1 MTQFNSERDIADD
14 DRLTGPLAA
23 AVRGICSA
31 PAPSDVETRVLA
43 AAAAWKAPVVRGTAR
58 SAGPVAVA
66 TAVCAVLAVG
76 ILLVVTQLPSPPS
89 ATDQAL
95 VQAFPKPRLNDFAL
109 QFPPVTAP
117 DGATPELPTIEP
129 TPQPPITN
137 PDSGATPEVLGMQP
151 PVVALGAT
159 PGANDG
165 IERASAG
172 FGFGASSGRGFGGI
186 AQAGATVNP
195 APLNAIAADAPVIV
209 TLGGAQPIRLGGQWK
224 DDGTR
229 LLHVWHWSQSD
240 MSRPL
245 GAEQHGNPA
254 AVSPDGKWIITF
266 EGRKID
272 TATGAVEQIDPPFGD
287 GVQKVRFSPDGR
299 TLLLWVIQG
308 HYQGSVRLLDFPTCA
323 PRVEIPEV
331 FGYMFAVAF
340 TADGNELVLMD
351 KEMFIRRWDALTG
364 VELQKFEVPHTNSI
378 RALAVS
384 PDGRWVA
391 SAGPEGELFLRD
403 AHTGALRHRL
413 NAKPKIGPELV
424 YSLQFS
430 PDGRRLAGGGI
441 DDLFLWDCESGAQ
454 QWKASHGLSAAHIR
468 FSEDGRRM
476 TTVTDT
482 YGHRDEQ
489 GQDTLGYPIVRHW
502 NAETGEEVAAAAAE
516 DRIDLDRL
524 ITGFDELADIDPSVH
539 VLVGVSS
546 TQTLLD
552 KVIGA
557 VRTLPAGEVSAGVFV
572 SGNPE
577 VGVNLTFDDTEAG
590 RQAKERVVQALN
602 AGDIPIREQF
612 AKGTRSRMY
621 YGAVPADYAIT
632 PEADSPP

>member
-1 MTQFNSERDIADD
+1 MTQHNSEHDVADH
-14 DRLTGPLAA
+14 DRMSGPLAS
-23 AVRGICSA
+23 AVRGICNS
-31 PAPSDVETRVLA
+31 PAPSDVEARVLA
-43 AAAAWKAPVVRGTAR
+43 AAAGWKAPVVREKAR
-58 SAGPVAVA
+58 RAGPVAVA
-66 TAVCAVLAVG
+66 TAVCAVLAAGV
-76 ILLVVTQLPSPPS
+76 LLVVTQLPTPPR
-89 ATDQAL
+89 ATDQTV
-95 VQAFPKPRLNDFAL
+95 VQSFPKPRMNDFAV
-109 QFPPVTAP
+109 QFPPAIAP
-117 DGATPELPTIEP
+117 DGATPVDPRIEP
-129 TPQPPITN
+129 TPDPSNTDPN
-137 PDSGATPEVLGMQP
+137 PGATAPGLGMQP
-151 PVVALGAT
+151 PIVALGAT

-165 IERASAG
+165 IERASGG
-172 FGFGASSGRGFGGI
+172 FGFGANSGRGLGGI
-186 AQAGATVNP
+186 AMGATVNP

-229 LLHVWHWSQSD
+229 LLHVWDWRRSE

-254 AVSPDGKWIITF
+254 AVSPDGKWITTF

-272 TATGAVEQIDPPFGD
+272 VATGAVEQIEPPFGD

-299 TLLLWVIQG
+299 TLLLWVIRG

-351 KEMFIRRWDALTG
+351 REMFIRRWDALTG
-364 VELQKFEVPHTNSI
+364 VELQKFATPHTNSI

-391 SAGPEGELFLRD
+391 SAGPEGELFLHD

-413 NAKPKIGPELV
+413 NAEPKIGPEMV

-430 PDGRRLAGGGI
+430 PDGRQLAGGGI
-441 DDLFLWDCESGAQ
+441 DDLFLWDCESGEQ
-454 QWKASHGLSAAHIR
+454 KWKAPHGLSAAHIR
-468 FSEDGRRM
+468 FSEDGRWM
-476 TTVTDT
+476 TTVTGT

-502 NAETGEEVAAAAAE
+502 NAETGDEVAAAAVE
-516 DRIDLDRL
+516 DGISLDRL
-524 ITGFDELADIDPSVH
+524 ITGFDELAVIDPSVH

-546 TQTLLD
+546 TQTLLE

-557 VRTLPAGEVSAGVFV
+557 VRTLPAGEVSAGVFA

-577 VGVNLTFDDTEAG
+577 AGVFIVFDDTDAG
-590 RQAKERVVQALN
+590 RQAKERVAQALN
-602 AGDIPIREQF
+602 AADIAIKDQF

-632 PEADSPP
+632 PEPGSSP